1 VTDTSNTQALAL
13 SDILD
18 AMSEADV
25 QLKHDV
31 SGDAHIARTDRAEL
45 FVWWQTDC
53 EDAGWSWRLREFDAE
68 GYTTHEESSSL
79 DSLKELKSLLEV
91 LA

>member
-1 VTDTSNTQALAL
+1 VTDTSNTQAL

-31 SGDAHIARTDRAEL
+31 AGDAHIARTDRAEL
-45 FVWWQTDC
+45 SVWWQTDC
-53 EDAGWSWRLREFDAE
+53 EYAGWSWRLREFDAE

-79 DSLKELKSLLEV
+79 DSLEELKSLLEV